1 MSTQKNQ
8 SSPPKKESPIALI
21 ELNDLEELMDKVFE
35 HVRGTKAIS
44 GDQLVLNYKEHLK
57 SHIKG
62 CFFSNKEVPNGKA
75 SDQKK

>member
-1 MSTQKNQ
+1 
-8 SSPPKKESPIALI
+8 
-21 ELNDLEELMDKVFE
+21 MDKVFE

-62 CFFSNKEVPNGKA
+62 CFFSNKEVTNGKA
-75 SDQKK
+75 SDKKD